1 MLSAV
6 MLNVKNNTFI
16 LSVTMLNVIMLSVT
30 LIIIVEGCCA
40 EWQVLFILELNVIM
54 RVSL

>member
-1 MLSAV
+1 LLSAV